1 MPRTKQKSRSRIIA
15 KLIVPKAVQ
24 NKDITIE
31 VLTLS
36 YLSPCASPLPSPV
49 STKINSTEERT
60 NHLNRH
66 FQLQIDT

>member
-15 KLIVPKAVQ
+15 ELIVPKAVQ

-36 YLSPCASPLPSPV
+36 YLSLCVSPPPLSRIDEN
-49 STKINSTEERT
+49 KFHGRT
-60 NHLNRH
+60 DQPLE
-66 FQLQIDT
+66 